1 MTAAQ
6 RVARRAPRIRVVRF
20 GPAKPW
26 FKPGSAA
33 GIEVEV
39 AAKRSMR
46 ARLVIELLDLD
57 QVVVQ
62 AERDVRLAVG
72 RSRRRVEIALPA
84 DARRGYGLRL
94 TIVGSD
100 GAPLA
105 GADAAVEA
113 LDGWWQSPRHAAVT
127 RFASPAAT
135 SAAVRAFRDWHVTVV
150 QDYDWMYRH
159 YRYSPPPRDR
169 LPGKAFDDTLGRR
182 VSHVAVR
189 AGIRAGHEVGIATL
203 AYGSVYGAERE
214 YVERHPDERVFDETG
229 RPISLGETFY
239 INDLRPDRPWRR
251 RLLAEY
257 GMAVRRFGFDGVH
270 MDTYGPPHN
279 AFSAEGQPIDFAALY
294 PGLIADGARAV
305 AAARPGARV
314 LFNCVEGFP
323 LGTVGDSPAAAVY
336 LELWPPDERYAN
348 LVRWIER
355 ARMAGRG
362 RAVVIAAY
370 LSCLRIRGD
379 DPAARPGAVEAV
391 VLLTSLIT
399 TAGAYHH
406 VLAEDNRV
414 LVEGYYPEARRLRA
428 SEARELR
435 AASVFGAR
443 YVHLLSAP
451 DAVVEAPDGIEI
463 LAADGTPIPWN
474 AKPEAGAVWARATRL
489 ADGSRVLQL
498 VDLSSQPDDRWDALR
513 APVEIATGWRL
524 RWPGAWD
531 VVAMSPWTD
540 GGRAQSLQVE
550 PDDSARLRAFRRWAV
565 LVDRSNLTRR

>member
-1 MTAAQ
+1 M
-6 RVARRAPRIRVVRF
+6 
-20 GPAKPW
+20 
-26 FKPGSAA
+26 
-33 GIEVEV
+33 
-39 AAKRSMR
+39 
-46 ARLVIELLDLD
+46 
-57 QVVVQ
+57 
-62 AERDVRLAVG
+62 
-72 RSRRRVEIALPA
+72 ALPA
-84 DARRGYGLRL
+84 GARRGYGLRL
-94 TIVGSD
+94 TIAGSD
-100 GAPLA
+100 GGPLA

-127 RFASPAAT
+127 RFASSAAT
-135 SAAVRAFRDWHVTVV
+135 AAAVRAFRDWHVTVV

-169 LPGKAFDDTLGRR
+169 LPGEAFVDILGRR
-182 VSHVAVR
+182 VSHAAVR
-189 AGIRAGHEVGIATL
+189 AGIRAGHDAGMATL
-203 AYGSVYGAERE
+203 AYGSIYGAERE

-229 RPISLGETFY
+229 RAISLGETFY

-279 AFSAEGQPIDFAALY
+279 AFSAEGELIDFAALY

-323 LGTVGDSPAAAVY
+323 LEAVGDSPAAAVY
-336 LELWPPDERYAN
+336 LELWPPDERYAD

-355 ARMAGRG
+355 ARTAGRG

-370 LSCLRIRGD
+370 LSCLRTRGD

-391 VLLTSLIT
+391 VMLTSLIT

-414 LVEGYYPEARRLRA
+414 LVEGYYPEARQLRA

-443 YVHLLSAP
+443 YVHLLTAP
-451 DAVVEAPDGIEI
+451 DAVVESADGVEV
-463 LAADGTPIPWN
+463 LAADGTDVPLSAN
-474 AKPEAGAVWARATRL
+474 PEAAAVWTRATRL
-489 ADGSRVLQL
+489 ADGTRVLQL
-498 VDLSSQPDDRWDALR
+498 VDLRAQPDDRWDALR
-513 APVEIATGWRL
+513 APVETATGWRV
-524 RWPGAWD
+524 RWPGALD

-540 GGRAQSLQVE
+540 GGRAPSLQVE
-550 PDDSARLRAFRRWAV
+550 PDGSVRLPAFRRWVV
-565 LVDRSNLTRR
+565 LVDRSNVSRR

>member
-1 MTAAQ
+1 VTAAQ
-6 RVARRAPRIRVVRF
+6 RVPGSGPRIRIVRF
-20 GPAKPW
+20 GPARPW
-26 FKPGSAA
+26 YEPGSVATL
-33 GIEVEV
+33 EVEV
-39 AAKRSMR
+39 TATRSAR
-46 ARLVIELLDLD
+46 ARLATELLDLD
-57 QVVVQ
+57 DVVGHV
-62 AERDVRLAVG
+62 ERDVRLAAG
-72 RSRRRVEIALPA
+72 RSRRRIEIALPA
-84 DARRGYGLRL
+84 GARRGYGLRL
-94 TIVGSD
+94 TIVGSH
-100 GAPLA
+100 GGRLA

-135 SAAVRAFRDWHVTVV
+135 AAAVRALRNWHVTVV

-169 LPGKAFDDTLGRR
+169 RPGAAFVDILGRR
-182 VSHVAVR
+182 VSHAAVR
-189 AGIRAGHEVGIATL
+189 AGIRAGHDVGIATV

-214 YVERHPDERVFDETG
+214 YVERHPEERVFDEKG

-239 INDLRPDRPWRR
+239 INDLRPGRPWRR

-257 GMAVRRFGFDGVH
+257 RAAVRRFGFDGVH
-270 MDTYGPPHN
+270 MDTYGPPHH
-279 AFSAEGQPIDFAALY
+279 AFSAEGQPIDFATLY

-305 AAARPGARV
+305 AAARPRARV

-323 LGTVGDSPAAAVY
+323 LDAVGDSPAAAVY
-336 LELWPPDERYAN
+336 LELWPPDERYAD

-355 ARMAGRG
+355 ARRVGRG

-370 LSCLRIRGD
+370 LSCLRTSGD

-391 VLLTSLIT
+391 VMLTSLIT

-428 SEARELR
+428 NEARELR

-451 DAVVEAPDGIEI
+451 DAVVESADGIEV
-463 LAADGTPIPWN
+463 LAADGTAVPLSANPK
-474 AKPEAGAVWARATRL
+474 AAAVWARATRL
-489 ADGSRVLQL
+489 ADGTRVLQL
-498 VDLSSQPDDRWDALR
+498 VDLRAQPDDRWDALR
-513 APVEIATGWRL
+513 APVETATGWRV
-524 RWPGAWD
+524 RWPGALD

-550 PDDSARLRAFRRWAV
+550 PDDSVGLRTFRRWVV
-565 LVDRSNLTRR
+565 LVDRSNVSRR